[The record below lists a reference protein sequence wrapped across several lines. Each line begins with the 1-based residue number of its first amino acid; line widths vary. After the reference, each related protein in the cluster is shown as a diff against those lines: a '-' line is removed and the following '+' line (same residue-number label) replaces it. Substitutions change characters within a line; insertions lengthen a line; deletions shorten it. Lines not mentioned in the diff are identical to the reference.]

1 MTPQKY
7 MDFVWSYL
15 VIGLFHQT
23 GRWRGW
29 RGGDVFVWKSSIMLN
44 HRQHQCY
51 TRTHCKQTGLYLHL
65 WLILPILS
73 RFFFTLY
80 QTLVYSNEE
89 ESEIPSSHLN
99 FLFITSFNAGRGE
112 EDTLSSIIESF
123 SDQQAVRISVTLI
136 WGRSIRFICHPYSTF
151 PSVSLTEPSV
161 HRRWRISN
169 LLFASELFICNIF
182 SCRSSSW
189 PPCKRTLSRHTFGH

>member
-1 MTPQKY
+1 MTPQKS
-7 MDFVWSYL
+7 MDFVWSFL
-15 VIGLFHQT
+15 VICLFHQT
-23 GRWRGW
+23 GCWRGW
-29 RGGDVFVWKSSIMLN
+29 RSGDVFVWKSSIILN

-51 TRTHCKQTGLYLHL
+51 TRTNCKRTGLYLHI
-65 WLILPILS
+65 WLIWTILS
-73 RFFFTLY
+73 RFFFPLY

-123 SDQQAVRISVTLI
+123 SDQQAVRISV
-136 WGRSIRFICHPYSTF
+136 WGLSISFICHPYSTF
-151 PSVSLTEPSV
+151 PSVSLTEPRV

-182 SCRSSSW
+182 SCRSCSG
-189 PPCKRTLSRHTFGH
+189 PPCKRTRRRHTRGH